1 MYNFKDYLSK
11 LNVNSG
17 VDFKLISED
26 GILWFD
32 SISNAPKSSIIEK
45 EVWLGNTRALIMLNS
60 GFEICASLLKYSIES
75 KYKEIFSMREQLM
88 INMLEGKGVSSEA
101 LYSAIPFLSSKCT
114 LFLISVEKNRYDALN
129 IIKESYDNE
138 AVISMIYKD
147 YVVVLGNFEDENE
160 HARGM
165 REAIV
170 SDLFTKCYV
179 SYISFQG
186 GAEELKK
193 SFNEASTC
201 IILGKKYDLK
211 QFVYDSDSLML
222 EKTIYNVKDEVKD
235 ELYKKFRDKFSKFD
249 SEMINTVEEFVN
261 CGLNISEAAKKL
273 YIHRNTLIYRLDKI
287 AKDTGYD
294 IRDFKQASIF
304 IIAFLIWKE
313 RRV

>member
-11 LNVNSG
+11 LSTNSG
-17 VDFKLISED
+17 VDFKLVSED
-26 GILWFD
+26 GIVWFD

-45 EVWLGNTRALIMLNS
+45 EIWLGNTRALIMLNS

-88 INMLEGKGVSSEA
+88 INMLEGKGVSTEA
-101 LYSAIPFLSSKCT
+101 LYSAIPFLSSRCT
-114 LFLISVEKNRYDALN
+114 LFLISVDKSMYDALN

-147 YVVVLGNFEDENE
+147 YVVVLGNFEEEQE
-160 HARGM
+160 HATGM

-170 SDLFTKCYV
+170 SDLYTKCYI
-179 SYISFQG
+179 SYVSFQG

-193 SFNEASTC
+193 SFNEAAQC
-201 IILGKKYDLK
+201 IVLGKKYDLK
-211 QFVYDSDSLML
+211 QFVYNNESLTL
-222 EKTIYNVKDEVKD
+222 EKTIYNIKEEVKD
-235 ELYKKFRDKFSKFD
+235 ELYKKFRDKFSRFD
-249 SEMINTVEEFVN
+249 SEMINTVEEFMN

-287 AKDTGYD
+287 SKDTGYD

-313 RRV
+313 RKM